1 MGNIKIGFRLIAAF
15 VVVAALA
22 GVVGGFGYNGL
33 HDTKQS
39 LDNISKMALPGF
51 PWVADLL
58 MSFPEGTNEG
68 YGPIFSD
75 SRADRALVC

>member
-39 LDNISKMALPGF
+39 LDNISKITLIA
-51 PWVADLL
+51 
-58 MSFPEGTNEG
+58 
-68 YGPIFSD
+68 
-75 SRADRALVC
+75 

>member
-39 LDNISKMALPGF
+39 LDNKR
-51 PWVADLL
+51 W
-58 MSFPEGTNEG
+58 
-68 YGPIFSD
+68 
-75 SRADRALVC
+75 SRKIGQPVKL